1 MKKRMKAAAKASA
14 HAAQNEPEK
23 RVTLLADPKKKEEKE
38 KFFAPY
44 VIENVIH
51 ATLKVEE

>member
-1 MKKRMKAAAKASA
+1 
-14 HAAQNEPEK
+14 
-23 RVTLLADPKKKEEKE
+23 LLGDPKKKEE

-51 ATLKVEE
+51 ATLKVEG

>member
-1 MKKRMKAAAKASA
+1 MKAAAKASA